1 MRFELKVA
9 VGLLVV
15 AAEFCAGS
23 ATTAYAA
30 TAPRSAGASSGVVY
44 VASADNGPVAAYG
57 AAASGAV
64 DPVRTLDNPNLGD
77 TVWDPWTVAVDST
90 AHVYVQSFVSDA
102 TTFVF
107 GPKRSGPPTR
117 VFRVA
122 GPDSGSIAVDGNGY
136 EYVMG
141 GQGVAQVFVAAPK
154 ADGTPSDEY
163 GVSPVRQFSTAQD
176 GFAPWAS
183 TLSVDKGGEIVAAV
197 TRTSRNEIEVFQG
210 GATGSSRPER
220 VIAGPTT
227 GLGACASFQTCEHV
241 SVASSPST
249 DRIYVA
255 VSAASTTHVSV
266 FAPGANG
273 DAKPLRTIE
282 GSATGLAGN
291 VVTGVAVSQS
301 SGDIFAMVKAAQFGG
316 PAAVEVFGR
325 QANGN
330 EAPLRTFTDRSTGF
344 KEAEGIAAEG

>member
-9 VGLLVV
+9 VGFLVI
-15 AAEFCAGS
+15 AAEFCVVS
-23 ATTAYAA
+23 TTPAHAA
-30 TAPRSAGASSGVVY
+30 TVPRSIRASSGLVY
-44 VASADNGPVAAYG
+44 VASADNGPVTAYS

-90 AHVYVQSFVSDA
+90 EHVYVQSYVSDA

-107 GPKRSGPPTR
+107 GPRRSGPPTR

-122 GPDSGSIAVDGNGY
+122 GPDSESIAVDGNGY

-141 GQGVAQVFVAAPK
+141 GEGPAQVFVAAPK

-176 GFAPWAS
+176 GFGPWAS
-183 TLSVDKGGEIVAAV
+183 TLSVDERGEIVAAA
-197 TRTSRNEIEVFQG
+197 TRTSGSEIQVFQG
-210 GATGSSRPER
+210 GATGSSRPVR

-227 GLGACASFQTCEHV
+227 GLGACTSYQMCDHV

-249 DRIYVA
+249 DRIYAA
-255 VSAASTTHVSV
+255 VSTPTTTHVSV
-266 FAPGANG
+266 FAAGANG

-291 VVTGVAVSQS
+291 VVTGIAVSQN
-301 SGDIFAMVKAAQFGG
+301 SGDIFAMVKTAQFGG

-330 EAPLRTFTDRSTGF
+330 EAPLRTFTDRSAGF
-344 KEAEGIAAEG
+344 KEAEGIAVEG